1 MEKPE
6 TGEWKC
12 PQGRFH
18 RNEARLRYGS
28 TVKDCEKVLYRFQGS
43 FSRISEGQRKLNFRN
58 EARPELYLDNCTE
71 SDFEKGQLAE
81 EKSSEN
87 GVLGSEGDLSNH
99 FNFDLSE
106 SKEKE
111 RNRLVSGSSDE
122 KIKLQ
127 RAQGGCQGTIRRR
140 RTW

>member
-81 EKSSEN
+81 ERTKAWQHADERSSEN
-87 GVLGSEGDLSNH
+87 GVLGSEGNLSTT
-99 FNFDLSE
+99 S
-106 SKEKE
+106 
-111 RNRLVSGSSDE
+111 
-122 KIKLQ
+122 I
-127 RAQGGCQGTIRRR
+127 
-140 RTW
+140 

>member
-6 TGEWKC
+6 TGEWEC

-43 FSRISEGQRKLNFRN
+43 FSRISEGKRKLNFRN

-81 EKSSEN
+81 RKSQQCEMISEN
-87 GVLGSEGDLSNH
+87 GVLGSEGNLSTT
-99 FNFDLSE
+99 S
-106 SKEKE
+106 
-111 RNRLVSGSSDE
+111 
-122 KIKLQ
+122 I
-127 RAQGGCQGTIRRR
+127 
-140 RTW
+140 

>member
-43 FSRISEGQRKLNFRN
+43 L
-58 EARPELYLDNCTE
+58 RPELYLDNCTE

-81 EKSSEN
+81 RKSQQCEKISEN
-87 GVLGSEGDLSNH
+87 GVLGSEGNLSTT
-99 FNFDLSE
+99 S
-106 SKEKE
+106 
-111 RNRLVSGSSDE
+111 
-122 KIKLQ
+122 I
-127 RAQGGCQGTIRRR
+127 
-140 RTW
+140 